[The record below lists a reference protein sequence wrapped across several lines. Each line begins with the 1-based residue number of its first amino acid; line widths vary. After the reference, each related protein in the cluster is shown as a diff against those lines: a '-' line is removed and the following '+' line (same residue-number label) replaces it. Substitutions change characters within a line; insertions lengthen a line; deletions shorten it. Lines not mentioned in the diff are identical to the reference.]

1 MTASGALTAPSTS
14 SASASTAAT
23 ATPAASA
30 TATLGALRKSIG
42 DLSLII
48 EFNCHELPALLAKLI
63 ELVCGEVMK
72 HAVLPA
78 SHSDLPIFGSG
89 VGAYTE
95 NGSQEGLL
103 KSGRP

>member
-1 MTASGALTAPSTS
+1 VTASGALTAPSTS

-23 ATPAASA
+23 TASASA
-30 TATLGALRKSIG
+30 TATLGALRKSIE
-42 DLSLII
+42 DFSLII
-48 EFNCHELPALLAKLI
+48 EFNCHELPALLAELI

-78 SHSDLPIFGSG
+78 SHIDLPIFGSG

-95 NGSQEGLL
+95 IVLRRAS
-103 KSGRP
+103 

>member
-14 SASASTAAT
+14 SASASAT
-23 ATPAASA
+23 ATASASA
-30 TATLGALRKSIG
+30 TATLGALRKSIE
-42 DLSLII
+42 DFSLII

-63 ELVCGEVMK
+63 KLVCGEVMK

-78 SHSDLPIFGSG
+78 SHNDLPIFGSG

-95 NGSQEGLL
+95 RVLRRAS
-103 KSGRP
+103 